1 MPICPNCEYEYKEG
15 VTVCPDCGQDLI
27 SKSDF
32 DEGLINPEDWEIL
45 LTCSEEYEADM
56 LKANLEGAGIQS
68 LIIPQKDRNFPS
80 VGDFSIIKLA
90 VKKEDLESAK
100 QILDDINKGNNQ
112 EETEE

>member
-1 MPICPNCEYEYKEG
+1 MPICPNCESEYKEG

-32 DEGLINPEDWEIL
+32 NEGLINPEDWEII
-45 LTCSEEYEADM
+45 LTCSEEYEAEM
-56 LKANLEGAGIQS
+56 VKANLEGAGINS

-90 VKKEDLESAK
+90 VKKDDLETAR
-100 QILDDINKGNNQ
+100 QILDDINKGNNL